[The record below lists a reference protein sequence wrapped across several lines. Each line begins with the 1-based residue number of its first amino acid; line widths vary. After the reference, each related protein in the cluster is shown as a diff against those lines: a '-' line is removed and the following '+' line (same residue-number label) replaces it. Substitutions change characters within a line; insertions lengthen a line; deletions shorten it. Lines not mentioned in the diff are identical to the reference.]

1 MAGLIRRDLTSAF
14 KLLRDRSSHN
24 AADFYDLDRDE
35 KANLIDDEEEVVH
48 FSASSGLQI
57 DGFKDNLEYHL
68 GTIKS
73 SLIIFEKFNEKILN
87 RPAFDDDI
95 DNDENEEIDEMTDNL
110 ARNFRDA
117 QKQLNQIKNRP
128 FKSKMEERMALNLAS
143 RYASDISDLTQR
155 FRTCQGKFSRRLKAR
170 QERQKG
176 LVSLEENSITPTH
189 DDPFEDSMM
198 QSQQQAVDDA
208 FLDMRE
214 KEMNSIAKSINE
226 LNQLFR
232 DISSFVVEQGT
243 ILDQIEYN
251 VEMAAA
257 KTESGL
263 VELKKAD
270 NYQKK
275 DRKMKAIFCMAITV
289 LILLVL
295 LFIKSQL

>member
-1 MAGLIRRDLTSAF
+1 
-14 KLLRDRSSHN
+14 
-24 AADFYDLDRDE
+24 
-35 KANLIDDEEEVVH
+35 
-48 FSASSGLQI
+48 
-57 DGFKDNLEYHL
+57 
-68 GTIKS
+68 
-73 SLIIFEKFNEKILN
+73 
-87 RPAFDDDI
+87 
-95 DNDENEEIDEMTDNL
+95 MTDNL

-232 DISSFVVEQGT
+232 DISSFVVEQGYFSLQIYQTNIFILGT